1 MVSTE
6 ENMYIDNEKEKNED
20 SNRGNVEKYIGN
32 EVINGKDILTRSV
45 FKDLENMFKKHKF
58 VYIKEYVDAKDTLAE
73 ITYVGTRFA
82 TVKLPNGYQIAI
94 NYGGILD
101 NQNQKEEIVSQI
113 KFV

>member
-1 MVSTE
+1 MTTATVETE
-6 ENMYIDNEKEKNED
+6 
-20 SNRGNVEKYIGN
+20 EKYIGN
-32 EVINGKDILTRSV
+32 EIIEGKDVLTKSV
-45 FKDLENMFKKHKF
+45 FKELEEMFKKHNF
-58 VYIKEYVDAKDTLAE
+58 VYIKEYVDAKDTMAE
-73 ITYVGTRFA
+73 ITYVGPRFA